1 MVSKLYPKNKT
12 EDGKKG
18 NFGWQTNEREHTHY
32 IRCIII
38 LETTRKGRKELEQI
52 NSLPNDNV

>member
-1 MVSKLYPKNKT
+1 MVSILYPKNKT

-32 IRCIII
+32 NQLHNNIRNYK
-38 LETTRKGRKELEQI
+38 KGKKGT
-52 NSLPNDNV
+52 